1 MGSNKNKKRIG
12 LVLFFCLFL
21 GCGSYPEVTSR
32 ESLEL
37 IKQVYTACN
46 TRDVKRLEECE
57 KQLEKLR
64 LSGKMGAKE
73 VNAFRKSLDLAKNG
87 NWEEA
92 QNQALKFAQDQIR

>member
-1 MGSNKNKKRIG
+1 MKSNKVKKWVG
-12 LVLFFCLFL
+12 LALFLCLFL

-32 ESLEL
+32 ESLDL

-46 TRDVKRLEECE
+46 TQDAKRLEECE

-64 LSGKMGAKE
+64 LSGKIGTSE
-73 VNAFRKSLDLAKNG
+73 LDAFRKSLDLAKNG

>member
-1 MGSNKNKKRIG
+1 MWSNKVKKRIA
-12 LVLFFCLFL
+12 LALFFCLFL

-46 TRDVKRLEECE
+46 TRDATRLAECE

-64 LSGKMGAKE
+64 VSGKIGTCE
-73 VNAFRKSLDLAKNG
+73 WDAFRKSLDLAKNG

-92 QNQALKFAQDQIR
+92 QNQALKFARDQIR

>member
-1 MGSNKNKKRIG
+1 MWSNKNKKQIG
-12 LVLFFCLFL
+12 LALLFCLFL

-46 TRDVKRLEECE
+46 TRDVKRLAECE

-64 LSGKMGAKE
+64 LSGKMGTKE
-73 VNAFRKSLDLAKNG
+73 VDAFRKSLDLAKNG

>member
-1 MGSNKNKKRIG
+1 MENNQNKKRTG

-21 GCGSYPEVTSR
+21 GCGSYPEVSSR
-32 ESLEL
+32 ESLDL

-46 TRDVKRLEECE
+46 TRDVKRLAECE

-64 LSGKMGAKE
+64 LSGKIGTSE
-73 VNAFRKSLDLAKNG
+73 IDAFRKSLDLAKNG